1 MNSVLAV
8 RVFAVILMVVVFG
21 VAIHAP
27 VTIYLSTH
35 FPDWE
40 LVIKSWKELL
50 LGLAT
55 VILLVEVARRQM
67 FGQFLR
73 DRIIQMLLAYAG
85 LHFVLAAL
93 IPNSVSAIGA
103 GLLIDL
109 RYLLFFTL
117 VYCGVRLVP
126 NLRVTFLRVVMVGA
140 GVILGFALLQMFVL
154 PRDILAN
161 IGYGPD
167 TIAPYLT
174 VDDNE
179 DYVRINSTLRG
190 PNPLGAYAVIIFAIV
205 VAAATKFGGRLRS
218 DQHLVT
224 GIAVAA
230 SCLMLIVSYSRSALL
245 ALLIAT
251 GAIVAHI
258 SGARIS
264 KKLVGMC
271 AGILVAVSLLFITFA
286 GNPVVSHIVW
296 HDDPNGGG
304 RVDSNQEHVNSLIDG
319 TERMVSQPFG
329 AGIGS
334 TGSASLLSDK
344 PIVIENQYLF
354 TAHEVGWLGLGLFIW
369 LFVTIMRQL
378 WRARASALAL
388 GVFASGLGLAAIGIL
403 LPVWVDDT
411 VSIVWWGLAAL
422 GVGGWEM
429 GNRKGGKYARKN

>member
-1 MNSVLAV
+1 MYSVLAV

-21 VAIHAP
+21 VVIHTPA
-27 VTIYLSTH
+27 TIYLSTH
-35 FPDWE
+35 LPDWE

-50 LGLAT
+50 LGVAT
-55 VILLVEVARRQM
+55 AILIAEVARRRL
-67 FGQFLR
+67 FGEFLR
-73 DRIIQMLLAYAG
+73 DRIVQILLAYAC
-85 LHFVLAAL
+85 LHFVLALL
-93 IPNSVSAIGA
+93 IPNDLQAIGA

-109 RYLLFFTL
+109 RYLLFFAL
-117 VYCGVRLVP
+117 VYCGVRLAP

-140 GVILGFALLQMFVL
+140 GVVLGFALLQMFVL
-154 PRDILAN
+154 PKDILAN

-179 DYVRINSTLRG
+179 GYLRINSTLRG

-205 VAAATKFGGRLRS
+205 VAAAAKFGGRLRN

-224 GIAVAA
+224 GIAIAA

-245 ALLIAT
+245 ALIVAT
-251 GAIVAHI
+251 GALVAHI
-258 SGARIS
+258 SGSRIN
-264 KKLVGMC
+264 KRLVGFC
-271 AGILVAVSLLFITFA
+271 GAVLVAVSLLFIAFA

-304 RVDSNQEHVNSLIDG
+304 RVDSNQEHINSLVDG
-319 TERMVSQPFG
+319 TERMISQPIG

-344 PIVIENQYLF
+344 PLIIENQYLF

-369 LFVTIMRQL
+369 LFVIIMRRL
-378 WRARASALAL
+378 WRARTSALAL
-388 GVFASGLGLAAIGIL
+388 GVFASGLGLAVIGIL

-411 VSIVWWGLAAL
+411 VSIVWWGLAGLAI
-422 GVGGWEM
+422 GGY
-429 GNRKGGKYARKN
+429 GARKN

>member
-1 MNSVLAV
+1 MYSVLAV

-21 VAIHAP
+21 VVIHTPA
-27 VTIYLSTH
+27 TIYLSTH

-55 VILLVEVARRQM
+55 VILVAEVARRRM
-67 FGQFLR
+67 FGEFLR
-73 DRIIQMLLAYAG
+73 DRMVQILLAYAC
-85 LHFVLAAL
+85 LHFVLAVL
-93 IPNSVSAIGA
+93 IPNNIQAIGA

-109 RYLLFFTL
+109 RYLLFFAL
-117 VYCGVRLVP
+117 IYCGARLVP
-126 NLRVTFLRVVMVGA
+126 NLRVAFLRVVMVGA
-140 GVILGFALLQMFVL
+140 GVVLGFALLQMFVL
-154 PRDILAN
+154 PKDILAN
-161 IGYGPD
+161 IGYGSD

-190 PNPLGAYAVIIFAIV
+190 PNPLGAYAVIIFAVV
-205 VAAATKFGGRLRS
+205 VAAATKFGGRLRN

-224 GIAVAA
+224 GIAIAA

-245 ALLIAT
+245 ALIVAT
-251 GAIVAHI
+251 GALVAHV
-258 SGARIS
+258 SGSRIS
-264 KKLVGMC
+264 KRLVGLC
-271 AGILVAVSLLFITFA
+271 AGVLVAVSLLFIALA

-304 RVDSNQEHVNSLIDG
+304 RVDSNQEHINSLIDG
-319 TERMVSQPFG
+319 TERMLSQPFG

-344 PIVIENQYLF
+344 PLIIENQYLF
-354 TAHEVGWLGLGLFIW
+354 TAHEVSWLGLGLFIW
-369 LFVTIMRQL
+369 LFMIVMRRL

-388 GVFASGLGLAAIGIL
+388 GVFASGLGLAVIGIL

-411 VSIVWWGLAAL
+411 VSVVWWGLAGLAI
-422 GVGGWEM
+422 GGY
-429 GNRKGGKYARKN
+429 GARKN